1 MVNRSAQPPAA
12 PLLPTVAIGS
22 GRVTRLI
29 LGGNPLSGVSHQ
41 TPGRDREMVEY
52 FTVERIKEH
61 LAECEN
67 EGVGTLLSRGDRHI
81 RRMLVEYGLGAGGRV
96 NWIGQLAG
104 EVADW
109 KMNLRQIAEA
119 GACAIYLHGSSL
131 DDRFFKPGNPDGVL
145 EYLAYIRNELGLPAG
160 LCSHSTKW
168 LRYAEER
175 DWPVDFYMVSMYDL
189 SQQERHSPI
198 VGGRFFEETFDH
210 GDRGA
215 ALEFV
220 RSVETPCICFK
231 VMACGRL
238 SRTPEETRATLAEVF
253 AGIKP
258 TDAVCVGMWNR
269 ERNEIAENAALVREL
284 LM

>member
-1 MVNRSAQPPAA
+1 MVGGAAQLPAG
-12 PLLPTVAIGS
+12 PLLPTVALGRA
-22 GRVTRLI
+22 RVTRLI

-41 TPGRDREMVEY
+41 TPARDREMAAY
-52 FTVERIKEH
+52 FTVEQIKAH
-61 LAECEN
+61 LAECEDA
-67 EGVGTLLSRGDRHI
+67 GVGTLLSRGDRHI
-81 RRMLVEYGLGAGGRV
+81 RRMLAEYGLGGEGRV

-109 KMNLRQIAEA
+109 KMNLRQIADA
-119 GACAIYLHGSSL
+119 GASAIYLHGSSL
-131 DDRFFKPGNPDGVL
+131 DNRFFKPGKPDGAL
-145 EYLAYIRNELGLPAG
+145 EYLTYIRDELGVPAG
-160 LCSHSTKW
+160 LCSHSTTY

-189 SQQERHSPI
+189 SRQDRHSPI

-210 GDRGA
+210 ADRPA

-220 RSVETPCICFK
+220 RSVAKPCICFK

-258 TDAVCVGMWNR
+258 TDAVCIGMWNK
-269 ERNEIAENAALVREL
+269 ERSEIAENAAIVREL